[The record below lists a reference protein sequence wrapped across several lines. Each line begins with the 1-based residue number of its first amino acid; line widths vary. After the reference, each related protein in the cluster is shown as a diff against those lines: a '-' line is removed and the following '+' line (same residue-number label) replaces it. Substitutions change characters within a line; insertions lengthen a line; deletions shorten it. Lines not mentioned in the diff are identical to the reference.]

1 MYLSDKDNFI
11 IEDLIAI
18 SKIKGELLKSSMH
31 VYAIIE
37 DMVLFI
43 FVLYLFWSV
52 KLTSSPHQSEI
63 KTKQVNFT
71 YFRINVKWI

>member
-18 SKIKGELLKSSMH
+18 NKIKGELLKSSMH

-43 FVLYLFWSV
+43 FVLYLF
-52 KLTSSPHQSEI
+52 
-63 KTKQVNFT
+63 
-71 YFRINVKWI
+71 